1 MTPAL
6 LLARGGHLRGLGAG
20 DPARRSKEWLHVAVH
35 GPTAE
40 IVLNLNVFED
50 GDPWLPPGVPVG
62 RTLWLAA
69 VDGAV
74 RGDVHRGARVE
85 AKEGHLS
92 LAIDGDAITLADGA
106 LRVRAAR
113 PGFAVDLRLV
123 PAVRPALAPRIP
135 FDTADRV
142 QWFLVPRLHATGTA
156 TIDGVVHAFADSP
169 AYHDHNWGR
178 FAWGADFAWEW
189 GYLLP
194 EAPEEPVCL
203 VFARLLDR
211 RQHRVRSA
219 GCFVWW
225 GADNVR
231 SFQDAEVGFAPTGRF
246 TGPLPPVPGVMGLI
260 SPDRRA
266 DVPAR
271 LQVTAAGS
279 GDAVSVDFTPA
290 RGGRILI
297 PDESDPFGVT
307 ALHEVFGAGRADGE
321 IGGRRFSFAGRGAFE
336 CIRVG

>member
-1 MTPAL
+1 MRPAA

-20 DPARRSKEWLHVAVH
+20 DAQRRSKEWLHVAVH
-35 GPTAE
+35 GRTAE

-62 RTLWLAA
+62 RSLWLAA
-69 VDGAV
+69 AGGRV
-74 RGDVHRGARVE
+74 RGDVHRGARV
-85 AKEGHLS
+85 AVGEGR
-92 LAIDGDAITLADGA
+92 LALAVDTDEIA
-106 LRVRAAR
+106 LRDGVLVVRASR
-113 PGFAVDLRLV
+113 PGFTVDLRLQ
-123 PAVRPALAPRIP
+123 PKVRPALAPRIP

-142 QWFLVPRLHATGTA
+142 QWFLVPRLAATGTA
-156 TIDGVVHAFADSP
+156 EIDGVLHAFDGAP

-194 EAPEEPVCL
+194 EEPDAPVCV

-225 GADNVR
+225 GEDNVR
-231 SFQDAEVGFAPTGRF
+231 SFQDGEVSFTPEGRF
-246 TGPLPPVPGVMGLI
+246 AGPLPPVPPVMGLL

-266 DVPAR
+266 DLPAR
-271 LQVTAAGS
+271 WAVRASGS
-279 GDAVSVDFTPA
+279 GDAVEVSFVPA

-297 PDESDPFGVT
+297 PDEADPFGVT
-307 ALHEVFGAGRADGE
+307 ALHELFGYGTAEGTIRGRPFA
-321 IGGRRFSFAGRGAFE
+321 FAGRGAIE